1 MPDRWRAI
9 GTPAAAARRRPTAP
23 WLHRK
28 PCDRSAGRGA
38 DRRHPSPADHRVPGN
53 RRAPARWRMPPPQ
66 PNLRTAP
73 RRGRWR
79 HPLAARRP
87 APFPVRPRPRP
98 PVTTAVLAQRP
109 NSTSA
114 STLTPRP
121 FDYEVLTSAELAQRL
136 KVKESWV
143 VDQSKPCRTH
153 DPIPV
158 FRLGKH
164 RRYRWGSPELNSWL
178 DRRAG
183 YNTQQRKAGSS
194 QNGGTM

>member
-1 MPDRWRAI
+1 MHRPNSQP
-9 GTPAAAARRRPTAP
+9 GFPGLSNPA
-23 WLHRK
+23 LHRVQE
-28 PCDRSAGRGA
+28 DSAN
-38 DRRHPSPADHRVPGN
+38 S
-53 RRAPARWRMPPPQ
+53 
-66 PNLRTAP
+66 
-73 RRGRWR
+73 
-79 HPLAARRP
+79 
-87 APFPVRPRPRP
+87 
-98 PVTTAVLAQRP
+98 AVLPQRS

-114 STLTPRP
+114 STLASRA

-143 VDQSKPCRTH
+143 VDQSKRSRTS

-164 RRYRWGSPELNSWL
+164 RRYRWGSPELNAWL

-183 YNTQQRKAGSS
+183 YNTQRKAGSP